1 MMVVCCGSREKF
13 GLYYVNYSD
22 PTRPRVAKDSSHVMA
37 EIIRTRQLPPQKYV
51 EEGDLEADLQRSGLE
66 TSIDSERQNKQQGQV
81 ELNNQETAEEL
92 EAAKGIPS
100 VVGINV
106 N

>member
-1 MMVVCCGSREKF
+1 
-13 GLYYVNYSD
+13 
-22 PTRPRVAKDSSHVMA
+22 MA
-37 EIIRTRQLPPQKYV
+37 EIIRTRHLPPQKYV
-51 EEGDLEADLQRSGLE
+51 EEGNLEADLQRHGVQSSLG
-66 TSIDSERQNKQQGQV
+66 SERQNKGQGEM

-92 EAAKGIPS
+92 EAANRIPS